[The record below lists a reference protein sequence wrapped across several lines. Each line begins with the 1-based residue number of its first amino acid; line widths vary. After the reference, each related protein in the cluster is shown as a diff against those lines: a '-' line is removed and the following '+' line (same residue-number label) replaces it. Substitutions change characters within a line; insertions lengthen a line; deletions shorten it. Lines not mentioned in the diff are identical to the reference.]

1 METVKW
7 GNITYLLDDRK
18 IAWILFYRDHVD
30 LGFFAGAKLH
40 SKRLEGTGK
49 GLRHVKIRN
58 QDDMDELEFTRL
70 LKEAART
77 V

>member
-40 SKRLEGTGK
+40 SKLLEGTGK
-49 GLRHVKIRN
+49 GLRHVKIRIKMTWTN
-58 QDDMDELEFTRL
+58 WSLP
-70 LKEAART
+70 AC
-77 V
+77 